1 MSAKDTMENKIT
13 EGVIWK
19 QLLLFFFPIL
29 VGTFF
34 QQLYNTVDAV
44 IVGRFVGKEA
54 LSCVSGSSG
63 QIINL
68 VVGFFTGLSAGA
80 TVMISQ
86 HFGAKNEEQLHK
98 ALHTAY
104 AFAITGGI
112 IAGVIGVVMTRMVLK
127 WMNTP
132 ENLLPDSTL
141 YVRIYFAG
149 LLFIFV
155 YNMGAAILRA
165 IGDSK
170 RPLYFLI
177 ICCIVNI
184 ILDLVLVL
192 GFKMGVLGVA
202 VATLIAQGIRIH
214 KSVLKTMLAIGLP
227 TGIETSMYSISN
239 VIVQAALNGF
249 GVDTMAAWA
258 AFGKIDSLFWMI
270 NSAFGIAATTFVGQN
285 FGAGKMDRVRKGTRE
300 CLGMALVTAIL
311 LSVILMSAGRF
322 LFGIF
327 TTDANVVE
335 IGLSMMQIISP
346 TYFLFVFIEV
356 YSGALR
362 AQGHV
367 IVTTAMTMIGICVLR
382 VVWVTWIVP
391 DGTLSQIVACY
402 PITWLVSAVGMIIY
416 YHYKQKKI
424 LEKFAA
430 THDL

>member
-1 MSAKDTMENKIT
+1 MGGNTLDMTKGSA
-13 EGVIWK
+13 WK
-19 QLLLFFFPIL
+19 LIVQFAVPVFLSQ
-29 VGTFF
+29 VF

-170 RPLYFLI
+170 RPLLYLI
-177 ICCIVNI
+177 ICCMTNIV
-184 ILDLVLVL
+184 LD
-192 GFKMGVLGVA
+192 
-202 VATLIAQGIRIH
+202 
-214 KSVLKTMLAIGLP
+214 
-227 TGIETSMYSISN
+227 
-239 VIVQAALNGF
+239 
-249 GVDTMAAWA
+249 
-258 AFGKIDSLFWMI
+258 
-270 NSAFGIAATTFVGQN
+270 
-285 FGAGKMDRVRKGTRE
+285 
-300 CLGMALVTAIL
+300 
-311 LSVILMSAGRF
+311 
-322 LFGIF
+322 
-327 TTDANVVE
+327 
-335 IGLSMMQIISP
+335 
-346 TYFLFVFIEV
+346 FLFVV
-356 YSGALR
+356 GMQMGVMGAAL
-362 AQGHV
+362 AT
-367 IVTTAMTMIGICVLR
+367 I
-382 VVWVTWIVP
+382 
-391 DGTLSQIVACY
+391 LSQI
-402 PITWLVSAVGMIIY
+402 
-416 YHYKQKKI
+416 I
-424 LEKFAA
+424 LSLI
-430 THDL
+430 HI

>member
-1 MSAKDTMENKIT
+1 M
-13 EGVIWK
+13 
-19 QLLLFFFPIL
+19 
-29 VGTFF
+29 
-34 QQLYNTVDAV
+34 

-177 ICCIVNI
+177 VCCIVNI
-184 ILDLVLVL
+184 IQHTFMDPD
-192 GFKMGVLGVA
+192 F
-202 VATLIAQGIRIH
+202 
-214 KSVLKTMLAIGLP
+214 
-227 TGIETSMYSISN
+227 
-239 VIVQAALNGF
+239 
-249 GVDTMAAWA
+249 AW
-258 AFGKIDSLFWMI
+258 
-270 NSAFGIAATTFVGQN
+270 N
-285 FGAGKMDRVRKGTRE
+285 
-300 CLGMALVTAIL
+300 
-311 LSVILMSAGRF
+311 
-322 LFGIF
+322 
-327 TTDANVVE
+327 
-335 IGLSMMQIISP
+335 
-346 TYFLFVFIEV
+346 
-356 YSGALR
+356 
-362 AQGHV
+362 
-367 IVTTAMTMIGICVLR
+367 
-382 VVWVTWIVP
+382 
-391 DGTLSQIVACY
+391 
-402 PITWLVSAVGMIIY
+402 
-416 YHYKQKKI
+416 
-424 LEKFAA
+424 
-430 THDL
+430 

>member
-1 MSAKDTMENKIT
+1 MKNKIFHTQDLCLRTNLRCAESCARMEIFMSAKDTMENKIT

-177 ICCIVNI
+177 VCCIVNI

-202 VATLIAQGIRIH
+202 VATLIAQGISAVLVSVALMYHTAGLKLIPREIRIH
-214 KSVLKTMLAIGLP
+214 KSVLKNMLAIGLP
-227 TGIETSMYSISN
+227 TGIESSMYSISN

-258 AFGKIDSLFWMI
+258 AFGKNRQPFLDDQQCVWNRCDHVRWSEFWCRKNGPRPQRNKGMSWHGTCDCDSSECDL
-270 NSAFGIAATTFVGQN
+270 NVG
-285 FGAGKMDRVRKGTRE
+285 GKIFIWHIYHRCE
-300 CLGMALVTAIL
+300 CGGNW
-311 LSVILMSAGRF
+311 S
-322 LFGIF
+322 
-327 TTDANVVE
+327 
-335 IGLSMMQIISP
+335 
-346 TYFLFVFIEV
+346 
-356 YSGALR
+356 
-362 AQGHV
+362 
-367 IVTTAMTMIGICVLR
+367 
-382 VVWVTWIVP
+382 
-391 DGTLSQIVACY
+391 
-402 PITWLVSAVGMIIY
+402 
-416 YHYKQKKI
+416 
-424 LEKFAA
+424 
-430 THDL
+430 

>member
-132 ENLLPDSTL
+132 ENLLHTAAVIRRFASRPTQTRKRAAGNLTL
-141 YVRIYFAG
+141 R
-149 LLFIFV
+149 
-155 YNMGAAILRA
+155 
-165 IGDSK
+165 
-170 RPLYFLI
+170 
-177 ICCIVNI
+177 
-184 ILDLVLVL
+184 
-192 GFKMGVLGVA
+192 
-202 VATLIAQGIRIH
+202 
-214 KSVLKTMLAIGLP
+214 KTA
-227 TGIETSMYSISN
+227 S
-239 VIVQAALNGF
+239 
-249 GVDTMAAWA
+249 
-258 AFGKIDSLFWMI
+258 
-270 NSAFGIAATTFVGQN
+270 
-285 FGAGKMDRVRKGTRE
+285 
-300 CLGMALVTAIL
+300 
-311 LSVILMSAGRF
+311 LSV
-322 LFGIF
+322 
-327 TTDANVVE
+327 
-335 IGLSMMQIISP
+335 
-346 TYFLFVFIEV
+346 
-356 YSGALR
+356 
-362 AQGHV
+362 
-367 IVTTAMTMIGICVLR
+367 
-382 VVWVTWIVP
+382 
-391 DGTLSQIVACY
+391 
-402 PITWLVSAVGMIIY
+402 
-416 YHYKQKKI
+416 
-424 LEKFAA
+424 
-430 THDL
+430 

>member
-170 RPLYFLI
+170 RPLY
-177 ICCIVNI
+177 
-184 ILDLVLVL
+184 
-192 GFKMGVLGVA
+192 
-202 VATLIAQGIRIH
+202 
-214 KSVLKTMLAIGLP
+214 
-227 TGIETSMYSISN
+227 YSGS
-239 VIVQAALNGF
+239 
-249 GVDTMAAWA
+249 
-258 AFGKIDSLFWMI
+258 
-270 NSAFGIAATTFVGQN
+270 
-285 FGAGKMDRVRKGTRE
+285 GAG
-300 CLGMALVTAIL
+300 A
-311 LSVILMSAGRF
+311 
-322 LFGIF
+322 
-327 TTDANVVE
+327 
-335 IGLSMMQIISP
+335 
-346 TYFLFVFIEV
+346 
-356 YSGALR
+356 
-362 AQGHV
+362 
-367 IVTTAMTMIGICVLR
+367 
-382 VVWVTWIVP
+382 WI
-391 DGTLSQIVACY
+391 
-402 PITWLVSAVGMIIY
+402 
-416 YHYKQKKI
+416 
-424 LEKFAA
+424 
-430 THDL
+430 